1 MVSGRVATSL
11 CFKARLRA
19 KPSFHIN
26 GMTRLDRSKPK
37 KLELRLSPL
46 LNQWTKASQSR
57 LQFTVRLC
65 KRHETQQYN
74 SVPLVV
80 SRMELLKE
88 EIYFFQ

>member
-1 MVSGRVATSL
+1 
-11 CFKARLRA
+11 
-19 KPSFHIN
+19 
-26 GMTRLDRSKPK
+26 MTWLDQSKPK

-46 LNQWTKASQSR
+46 LNQWTGASQSR
-57 LQFTVRLC
+57 LQFTVRLW

-80 SRMELLKE
+80 SRMELLKG